1 MVIAR
6 DTKRMC
12 GIAGIVLNQNG
23 ALVDLPQRLSAMGEA
38 MLHRGPDDG
47 GVYLTPDGKAGLVNR
62 RLAIRDLSPAGHMP
76 MSNADQSVWITYN
89 GEIYNT
95 EELRPELERQGFV
108 FHSNSDTEVIL
119 HGYEA
124 WGEEVVGRLRG
135 MFAFALFSLDKT
147 GQRVQRTL
155 IARDR
160 LGIKPCY
167 YAVTE
172 DSLGF
177 ASELRSLRAANLV
190 GTEVN
195 PAALTGY
202 LLSGSVPNP
211 LTIYQDIQALPPA
224 TLLIWEGGRAEL
236 RSYWKLPT
244 EQLETTA
251 AQAAEEVRGL
261 LQEAVRIRLVSDV
274 PLGAFLSGGLDSS
287 AIATLMRRATNGTIR
302 TCSMVFAEQA
312 YNEAPYARAVAQAV
326 GAEHFERVICSHD
339 VKDEWERIFA
349 SMDQPSIDGVN
360 TYFVSQTARQA
371 GLTVALS
378 GLGGDELFGGY
389 PNTFNDVPRVLRAL
403 TIAQRIPGGAALAR
417 TVLKVI
423 PDKARW
429 TRTRDALAR
438 PASAASAY
446 VTRRGLFAPSEVREL
461 LQPDLWQTGSQA
473 FELTAYVSERVNG
486 TRFSPTGFDWISRA
500 ELRTYMSNQLLRD
513 TDVMSMAH
521 SLEVRVP
528 FLDHR
533 LVEFILR
540 IPEALR
546 KNGRTIKPLLWQ
558 AVEADLPAIV
568 RDRQDKQGFTFPFAV
583 WLRQD
588 LRTQVKTTLDQV
600 EARGWLQP
608 GAIRQVT
615 QDYEAGR
622 IHWSRLWALVA
633 LGAIA

>member
-1 MVIAR
+1 
-6 DTKRMC
+6 MC
-12 GIAGIVLNQNG
+12 GIAGIVLNQNR
-23 ALVDLPQRLSAMGEA
+23 ALADLPQRLSAMGEA

-95 EELRPELERQGFV
+95 EELRPDLERLGFV
-108 FHSNSDTEVIL
+108 FQSNSDTEVIL

-135 MFAFALFSLDKT
+135 MFALALFSLDKT

-172 DSLGF
+172 DGLGF

-190 GTEVN
+190 GHEVN

-202 LLSGSVPNP
+202 LLLGSVPNP
-211 LTIYQDIQALPPA
+211 LTIYQDVQALPPA
-224 TLLIWEGGRAEL
+224 TILIWEAGRAKL
-236 RSYWKLPT
+236 QAYWKLPT
-244 EQLETTA
+244 EQVETTA
-251 AQAAEEVRGL
+251 DEAAEEVRCL
-261 LQEAVRIRLVSDV
+261 LREAVRIRLVSDV

-287 AIATLMRRATNGTIR
+287 AIAILMRRATNGTIR

-312 YNEAPYARAVAQAV
+312 YNEAPYAQAVAQAV
-326 GAEHFERVICSHD
+326 GAEHFERVISSND
-339 VKDEWERIFA
+339 VKDEWAQLFT
-349 SMDQPSIDGVN
+349 SMDQPTIDGVN

-403 TIAQRIPGGAALAR
+403 TKAQQVPGGVSLAR
-417 TVLKVI
+417 TLLNVV

-461 LQPDLWQTGSQA
+461 LQPDLWQTGSRA
-473 FELTAYVSERVNG
+473 FELTTYVSERVNG

-500 ELRTYMSNQLLRD
+500 ELQTYMANQLLRD

-533 LVEFILR
+533 LVELMLR
-540 IPEALR
+540 MPEALR
-546 KNGRTIKPLLWQ
+546 KNGGTIKPLLWQ
-558 AVEADLPAIV
+558 AVEADLPASV
-568 RDRQDKQGFTFPFAV
+568 RDRQDKQGFTFPFAL

-588 LRTQVKTTLDQV
+588 LRGLVKTTLDQV
-600 EARGWLQP
+600 AARGWLQP
-608 GAIRQVT
+608 AAIQRVT